1 MLLSMLGRI
10 LKQWTGDWEA
20 QLCYHI
26 CPSALQQVAT
36 LVDKLDS
43 ADGALRS
50 NQLFV

>member
-1 MLLSMLGRI
+1 MLGRI
-10 LKQWTGDWEA
+10 LKQRTDDREE
-20 QLCYHI
+20 QLRYHV
-26 CPSALQQVAT
+26 CPSALPQVAT

>member
-1 MLLSMLGRI
+1 M
-10 LKQWTGDWEA
+10 QWTDDWEE
-20 QLCYHI
+20 QLRYHV
-26 CPSALQQVAT
+26 CPSALPQVAT